1 MPRGRP
7 KKVKIEEVKI
17 DNKPVIE
24 MEMTPTEPDKETAS
38 APVIEEVKTS
48 LPSSQSMP
56 VVSGVKVVAILNDG
70 KETETHFHVAFENGT
85 TGHVEK
91 RLFQ

>member
-17 DNKPVIE
+17 DNKPVV
-24 MEMTPTEPDKETAS
+24 EMTPTELDKEMAS

-48 LPSSQSMP
+48 SMP

-70 KETETHFHVAFENGT
+70 KETETHFHCAMANGT
-85 TGHVEK
+85 TQHVEK